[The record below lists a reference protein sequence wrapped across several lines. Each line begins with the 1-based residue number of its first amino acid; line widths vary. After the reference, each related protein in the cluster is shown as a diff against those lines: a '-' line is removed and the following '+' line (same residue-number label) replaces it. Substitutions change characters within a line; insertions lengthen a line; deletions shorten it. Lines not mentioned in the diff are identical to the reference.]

1 MAWWDDVQYDSLADW
16 VPTLGKPPGDTLHD
30 LALLRGAVCKQ
41 IYDAHELG
49 DMLAQ
54 GRAEKLLTFLDR
66 LVLHSPRATRRG
78 KRKALSKTI
87 TARLRLA
94 WAGDWGALW
103 REAASAGKTMPQKGG
118 RKESLKEQTRA
129 VESFIADGLVG
140 KAVSRVTR
148 TVSAAVGAL
157 VYDNLAQ
164 LFPQGTLPVLGTKP
178 GDSKHRGSGGAPHRR
193 RQTTQKMACAC
204 FSWAKRFKVRAL
216 GRRLPGHRQ
225 LGSRCPGCRHGGAG

>member
-30 LALLRGAVCKQ
+30 LALIRGAVCKQ

-66 LVLHSPRATRRG
+66 LVLHSPRTTRRG

-94 WAGDWGALW
+94 WAGDWTRSETKLIG
-103 REAASAGKTMPQKGG
+103 RAGH
-118 RKESLKEQTRA
+118 SLKLINKGERTR
-129 VESFIADGLVG
+129 S
-140 KAVSRVTR
+140 
-148 TVSAAVGAL
+148 
-157 VYDNLAQ
+157 
-164 LFPQGTLPVLGTKP
+164 
-178 GDSKHRGSGGAPHRR
+178 
-193 RQTTQKMACAC
+193 
-204 FSWAKRFKVRAL
+204 
-216 GRRLPGHRQ
+216 
-225 LGSRCPGCRHGGAG
+225 